1 MVYSKVFRFSR
12 ELQCGSKRLQYVLI
26 LRPTACWGDPG
37 TIYFALLR
45 GAPGYPDAVFF
56 VLLKEPQQR
65 KYSGTVPPSKRHR
78 LSVDRMQSQYNLIH
92 SSALRERRVRFHR
105 RQVPSVRTK

>member
-1 MVYSKVFRFSR
+1 MCSYYDLQHAGDIPEQFISHYSGVPPAT
-12 ELQCGSKRLQYVLI
+12 LMWC
-26 LRPTACWGDPG
+26 
-37 TIYFALLR
+37 
-45 GAPGYPDAVFF
+45 FF